1 MARAAG
7 QTRRR
12 AREAA
17 FRTAYQAEAT
27 GDSYAAAWEARQAEE
42 GLGEA
47 QRELV
52 DDVVSAL
59 ERRGAELDGWIR
71 DAAEHWPLE
80 RMSATDRAVLRAAV
94 AELVARPGTPA
105 RVVLDEA
112 IEISR
117 RFGSEESSRFV
128 NGILDRIAHAVRSG
142 EW

>member
-1 MARAAG
+1 VVRDAG
-7 QTRRR
+7 PSRRR

-17 FRTAYQAEAT
+17 FRTVYQADVT
-27 GDSYAAAWEARQAEE
+27 GDSYAAAWEARRHEE
-42 GLGEA
+42 QLGEP
-47 QRELV
+47 QKELV
-52 DDVVSAL
+52 VDVVAAL
-59 ERRGAELDGWIR
+59 EARGPEVDGWIR
-71 DAAEHWPLE
+71 EAAEHWPLE

-142 EW
+142 EF